1 MLWKLRMMMR
11 TEKLNKFFLHMLC
24 IWLQSLYKRVV
35 KTRIFACGQ
44 PFAGLSWSK
53 KKISAPETQYR
64 IRWTWGWDQH
74 VGLHGSF
81 SWDQGH
87 CLFTS
92 LFSNHLMMRTTRIAI
107 RRRVSA
113 APERMPRK
121 GVKWRGTV
129 WDSTWGKVLDEFI
142 ILEERECCQVKVK
155 VKVK

>member
-87 CLFTS
+87 CLFTP
-92 LFSNHLMMRTTRIAI
+92 FSNHLMMRTTRIAI